1 MPSSITKQRAERIA
15 RGHACVTCQEY
26 SYKKI
31 TVKPAS
37 EEHREELGELWHVV
51 MVCGICGT
59 HQELGVLR
67 MDGRRWCAT
76 TARVLRGRR

>member
-1 MPSSITKQRAERIA
+1 MPQTITRQRTERIA
-15 RGHACVTCQEY
+15 RGHACITCQEY

-37 EEHREELGELWHVV
+37 EEHRAELGELWHVV

-59 HQELGVLR
+59 HQELGIDD
-67 MDGRRWCAT
+67 DGDIVYA
-76 TARVLRGRR
+76 G